1 MVKIY
6 TLSSIY
12 DIEKKINLS
21 NIDISD
27 FLNSYH
33 RLLKDDKYI
42 PIFSK
47 TEKYKSFPGNENKK
61 QRNFIHNNKWKLNT
75 DNKSDIKFLFNNLSD
90 SNYDLSLKKI
100 ILFFEKTTDLISL
113 FFKELLDKIW
123 FDENISNIYIK
134 LIIDISNNK
143 IIQKKLILVKEKYYY
158 YNNQRYGPFNNIY
171 ELNNDVKKNNFFIK
185 EIYNNLFNIFNKRH
199 IFIKNIKSNIEEEYI
214 SINKRKIYG
223 TINFMSLLIYNNL
236 ININNLKIILD
247 DLLNLESKR
256 KNIDLIELE
265 SFYKCWN
272 LFKSNKQIYK
282 CIVRNYSKIINDL
295 LPIKNKRI
303 DILFNKCLDEMNVVK
318 IIKKYDLSYLFK
330 IINNYIKNNNLDEIL
345 SEFIKFKIDIKKD
358 ILLYQLE
365 NNNIYELVINYMKK
379 EEILEY
385 INDFDLSDLELDIPN
400 IKKNVNIL
408 LNKI

>member
-12 DIEKKINLS
+12 EIEKKINFN

-33 RLLKDDKYI
+33 NLLKDDKYI

-47 TEKYKSFPGNENKK
+47 TDKYKSFPGNENKK
-61 QRNFIHNNKWKLNT
+61 QRNFIHNNKWKLNI
-75 DNKSDIKFLFNNLSD
+75 DNKSDIKFLFNNLSE
-90 SNYDLSLKKI
+90 SNYNLSLKKI
-100 ILFFEKTTDLISL
+100 ILLLEKLDNFYSL

-123 FDENISNIYIK
+123 FDDNISNIYIK
-134 LIIDISNNK
+134 LIIDISANK
-143 IIQKKLILVKEKYYY
+143 KIQRKLITIKKNYYFF
-158 YNNQRYGPFNNIY
+158 NNESYGPFNNIY
-171 ELNNDVKKNNFFIK
+171 ELNNDIDKNNFFIK
-185 EIYNNLFNIFNKRH
+185 NIYNYLFNIFNKRN
-199 IFIKNIKSNIEEEYI
+199 IFIENIKSNIEEEFI

-236 ININNLKIILD
+236 IDMNNLRIIIN
-247 DLLNLESKR
+247 DLLNLENKR

-272 LFKSNKQIYK
+272 LFKSNKKINKY
-282 CIVRNYSKIINDL
+282 IVVNYSKIINNL

-303 DILFNKCLDEMNVVK
+303 NILFNKCLDEMKVVR

-330 IINNYIKNNNLDEIL
+330 IIKHYIKNNNLDEIL
-345 SEFIKFKIDIKKD
+345 SEFFKFKINIKKD
-358 ILLYQLE
+358 ILLYHLE
-365 NNNIYELVINYMKK
+365 NNNIFELVITYIKK

-400 IKKNVNIL
+400 IKKNVDIL